1 MMKTHK
7 LIGYFLVSI
16 PFSGVFLLAYHML
29 GLWQALIGITSTLV
43 MIGILG
49 LGLNL
54 IMKGE

>member
-1 MMKTHK
+1 MKTHK

-43 MIGILG
+43 MIDILG